1 MLVMNSNSLHVMFVG
16 EVKHNRR
23 VQRSVVVI
31 ASRCIDINS
40 SAIGSHTIA
49 CREDGGEKILLDP
62 IPIHY
67 SSHINFSIPIIK
79 VLREDNLE
87 SQNIPISN
95 S

>member
-1 MLVMNSNSLHVMFVG
+1 MNSNSLHVMFVG

-49 CREDGGEKILLDP
+49 CREDGGERILLDP

-67 SSHINFSIPIIK
+67 SSHINFSIPNQGIK
-79 VLREDNLE
+79 RR
-87 SQNIPISN
+87 QP
-95 S
+95 